1 MRAMSSFR
9 RRTSTA
15 FVAVRPV
22 PSEVFDGSESR
33 SRLES
38 SDAREPGEQRAG
50 LVASRVEDVTRK
62 VEDRHALL
70 ARIDDLRAEQR
81 ELYAKCIKAERA
93 ERRKDDGRAALP
105 SEPFTSD
112 ARKPGGNPARSARHL
127 LSVIRDVLDLAK
139 LESGQAALEKARTP
153 TRASVVEACD
163 VVANQASRKR
173 VALELDAA
181 SDRAVEADPVRL
193 TRVISN
199 LVANAVAR
207 APEASTVRIH
217 TVDDRDSVL
226 FSIAYEGSSG
236 FAFAS
241 RPSEGREE
249 GADMELALDISRKIL
264 ALHGSE
270 LMVAERE
277 RGSFS
282 FRLAACGPD
291 SASQAPVESG
301 ILPRR

>member
-1 MRAMSSFR
+1 MSSYR

-22 PSEVFDGSESR
+22 PSEVFDGTESR
-33 SRLES
+33 SRL
-38 SDAREPGEQRAG
+38 DANDPRIDD
-50 LVASRVEDVTRK
+50 LTRK

-93 ERRKDDGRAALP
+93 ERRKDDLRPTEP
-105 SEPFTSD
+105 SDPIAVD

-139 LESGQAALEKARTP
+139 LESGQAALEKSTTLARTC
-153 TRASVVEACD
+153 VVEACD

-173 VALELDAA
+173 VVLELDAA
-181 SDRAVEADPVRL
+181 SNRAVDADPVRL

-207 APEASTVRIH
+207 APEASAVRVH

-226 FSIAYEGSSG
+226 FSITYEGAAG
-236 FAFAS
+236 FAFSS
-241 RPSEGREE
+241 RSSEGRED

-264 ALHGSE
+264 ALHATDLVVSE
-270 LMVAERE
+270 GD
-277 RGSFS
+277 RGIFS

-291 SASQAPVESG
+291 SASQAPAESG
-301 ILPRR
+301 VLPRR

>member
-1 MRAMSSFR
+1 MSSFR

-22 PSEVFDGSESR
+22 PSEVFDGTEPR

-38 SDAREPGEQRAG
+38 SDSRESGEERTG

-93 ERRKDDGRAALP
+93 ERRKDDVRTVGP
-105 SEPFTSD
+105 SESTPTD

-139 LESGQAALEKARTP
+139 LESGQAALEKAKTLAS
-153 TRASVVEACD
+153 ASVVEACD

-173 VALELDAA
+173 VVLELDAG
-181 SDRAVEADPVRL
+181 SNRTVDADPVRL
-193 TRVISN
+193 TRVMSN

-207 APEASTVRIH
+207 APEASTVRVH
-217 TVDDRDSVL
+217 TVDDRDWVL
-226 FSIAYEGSSG
+226 FSIAYEGAAG

-249 GADMELALDISRKIL
+249 GADMELALEISRKIL
-264 ALHGSE
+264 ALHGAELLVSE
-270 LMVAERE
+270 RDRA
-277 RGSFS
+277 SFS

-291 SASQAPVESG
+291 SAIQAPAESG
-301 ILPRR
+301 TLPRR